1 MTQAQ
6 LLADGIEEMN
16 LHVSQQ
22 AQEKLLAYLKLL
34 QKWNKV
40 YNLTSVRDPL
50 DMVTLHLLDSLSVL
64 PYIKTKSLLVVVC
77 QAWYWRSACQIY
89 K

>member
-6 LLADGIEEMN
+6 LLADGINEMN
-16 LHVSQQ
+16 LNVSQQ

-50 DMVTLHLLDSLSVL
+50 DMLLCT
-64 PYIKTKSLLVVVC
+64 Y
-77 QAWYWRSACQIY
+77 
-89 K
+89 